1 MKPVNR
7 SYFWCGGCIVM
18 LLLSCHLW
26 AAAATVGNIT
36 AVLGKVELII
46 AATGEKRPAVKGDT
60 VNENDRIQTLADTK
74 AKVILNDETVLSIGP
89 NAELVIDKFV
99 LNSVEDEGS
108 VGISLKKGLFKYL
121 SGNIAKNKGKVEI
134 KIPNAVLTVRGTSA
148 VINIPDDG
156 GLVSIKTLTG
166 ELNLTTAAGV
176 ITQITAGYEV
186 KFNSSTSSVISFTS
200 FADGCKA

>member
-7 SYFWCGGCIVM
+7 SHFWYGSCIVM
-18 LLLSCHLW
+18 LLLSCQLW
-26 AAAATVGNIT
+26 AATATVGNIT

-46 AATGEKRPAVKGDT
+46 AATGEKRPAVKDDAI
-60 VNENDRIQTLADTK
+60 NENDRIQTLADAK

-99 LNSVEDEGS
+99 LNSIEDEGS

-121 SGNIAKNKGKVEI
+121 SGNIAKNKGKVDL
-134 KIPNAVLTVRGTSA
+134 KIPNAVITVRGTSA

-156 GLVSIKTLTG
+156 VVSIKTLTG
-166 ELNLTTAAGV
+166 ELNLTNAAGV
-176 ITQITAGYEV
+176 TTQITAGYEV
-186 KFNSSTSSVISFTS
+186 KFNSGTSSVTSFTS

>member
-1 MKPVNR
+1 MKPVNC
-7 SYFWCGGCIVM
+7 SHFWCGSFIVM
-18 LLLSCHLW
+18 LLLSCQLW
-26 AAAATVGNIT
+26 AATAAVGNIT
-36 AVLGKVELII
+36 AVLGKVELVI
-46 AATGEKRPAVKGDT
+46 ASTGEKRTAVKGDAI
-60 VNENDRIQTLADTK
+60 NENDKIQTLADAK

-121 SGNIAKNKGKVEI
+121 SGNIAKNKGKVEL
-134 KIPNAVLTVRGTSA
+134 KIPNAVITVRGTSA

-156 GLVSIKTLTG
+156 VVSIKTLTG
-166 ELNLTTAAGV
+166 ELNLTNAAGV
-176 ITQITAGYEV
+176 TTQITAGYEV
-186 KFNSSTSSVISFTS
+186 KFNSGTSSVTSFTS